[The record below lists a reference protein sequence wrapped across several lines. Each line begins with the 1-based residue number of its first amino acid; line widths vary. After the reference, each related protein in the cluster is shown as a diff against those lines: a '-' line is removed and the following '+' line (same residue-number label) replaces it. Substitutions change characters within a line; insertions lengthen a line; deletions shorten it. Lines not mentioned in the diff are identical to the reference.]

1 MKQRFMTFSNRRVLE
16 LARVLTFWGIYSG
29 CSRLYVQNISC
40 ASLLNAARILPV
52 TGMSIKRLFPTG
64 YVRIGEHT
72 RIENIRRYY
81 WKF

>member
-40 ASLLNAARILPV
+40 ASILNAARILPV
-52 TGMSIKRLFPTG
+52 TGMFSTG
-64 YVRIGEHT
+64 YFRIGEHT